1 MFTFFVF
8 LLILQ
13 HGFLFSERKEE
24 SIRLNL
30 SEKKKTKVLELDKK
44 GMSYRKTAETFQV

>member
-30 SEKKKTKVLELDKK
+30 SEKNPKVLELDKK